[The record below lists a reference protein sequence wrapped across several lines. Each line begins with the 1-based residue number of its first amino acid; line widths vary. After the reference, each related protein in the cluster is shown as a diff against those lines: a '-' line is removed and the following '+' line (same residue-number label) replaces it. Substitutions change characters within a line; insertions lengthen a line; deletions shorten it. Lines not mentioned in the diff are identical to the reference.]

1 MTMTYIWYPVKENES
16 PETAGAPYPLVIY
29 STGGWTNATLYTYF
43 LEVLA
48 SYGFVVMAV
57 DPRDAGQDAT
67 DWSPT
72 VINRTQDTRLLI
84 SQADKMTAPGGQLA
98 GLIDMDKIASTGYS
112 AGGWTALVGAGAQWS
127 FGWCT
132 AHSYS
137 SDYCGSDHQKLADGF
152 GLKSVPD
159 GLWPAMNDPRV
170 KTVVAMAPVG
180 WVFGAEFEGV
190 SAIKV
195 PALIMAAADDTIC
208 PAERRVN
215 AIYQHLGSQKKSLI
229 QFEGK
234 DHSFF
239 GGVDYDRDRITHF
252 LTAYLLA
259 ELKGDAQAAKALA
272 PANVTFPGVKF
283 ETTEFK

>member
-1 MTMTYIWYPVKENES
+1 
-16 PETAGAPYPLVIY
+16 VIY
-29 STGGWTNATLYTYF
+29 
-43 LEVLA
+43 
-48 SYGFVVMAV
+48 
-57 DPRDAGQDAT
+57 
-67 DWSPT
+67 
-72 VINRTQDTRLLI
+72 RTQDIRLLI
-84 SQADKMTAPGGQLA
+84 SLADKMSAQGGQLA

-137 SDYCGSDHQKLADGF
+137 SDYCSSNQQKLADAF
-152 GLKSVPD
+152 GLEDIPD

-190 SAIKV
+190 AAIKV
-195 PALIMAAADDTIC
+195 PALIMAATGDTIC
-208 PAERRVN
+208 PADRGAI

-229 QFEGK
+229 QFGGK
-234 DHSFF
+234 DHLYFW
-239 GGVDYDRDRITHF
+239 GEDIDRDRITHF

-259 ELKGDAQAAKALA
+259 ELKGDAGAAKVLA
-272 PANVTFPGVKF
+272 PANLTFPDVKY